1 LNRSA
6 RSDGRC
12 CGGAAAPVSGLLNS
26 TAAATAAQTVWRE
39 NLKTFDGRGFSYSKR
54 IIRLIGRKTQKHA
67 GQDNHLPGHFSQS
80 DEVKEIAIRLIEK
93 L

>member
-1 LNRSA
+1 MFS
-6 RSDGRC
+6 
-12 CGGAAAPVSGLLNS
+12 
-26 TAAATAAQTVWRE
+26 
-39 NLKTFDGRGFSYSKR
+39 LKMKM
-54 IIRLIGRKTQKHA
+54 IIRLIDRKVQTHT